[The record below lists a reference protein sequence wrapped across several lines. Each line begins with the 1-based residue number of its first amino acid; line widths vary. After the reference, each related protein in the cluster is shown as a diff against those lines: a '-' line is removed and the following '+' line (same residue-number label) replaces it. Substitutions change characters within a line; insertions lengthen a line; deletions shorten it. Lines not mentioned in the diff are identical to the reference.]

1 MDEFKFT
8 KEQATGSISL
18 HRLLT
23 FVGLVPSM
31 SDARRAIEGNGV
43 EVDGKRI
50 IDPRT
55 TIDIFDGMLISVG
68 KKEIAVKIS

>member
-18 HRLLT
+18 PRLLT

-31 SDARRAIEGNGV
+31 SDARRTIEGNGV
-43 EVDGKRI
+43 EIDGKRI
-50 IDPRT
+50 TDPRIP
-55 TIDIFDGMLISVG
+55 IDIFDGMQIKAG